1 MLPTG
6 AGKTVIFTNLE
17 KVRPDSYPM
26 LVVAHREELLDQAA
40 EKLAMSN
47 PSLKVGKE
55 QAQHRADRDCDV
67 VVASIQTLGRA
78 GSDRIEKWHP
88 SHFKTIVIDE
98 AHHAAASTYQNL
110 LDYFKPQLTLGVTAT
125 PQRGDN
131 VKLIGTFDE
140 VVYYKSILELI
151 EAGYLC
157 NLVGYRVDTN
167 CDISDVHSNAG
178 DYVVDELVKAIDT
191 PERNAL
197 VVKAYNDLTP
207 GEKCLVFAANVE
219 HANALGE
226 AFERG
231 GHNTAVVLGSTDRST
246 RAEIYGR
253 LQSGSL
259 KVVVNVGVLTEGF
272 DEPSVSCIILAR
284 PTRSHLLYTQIVGRG
299 TRLSDHKHHC
309 TVIDLADVTKGKRP
323 VGLPSLIGLAPDFDL
338 DGNDVVFAAKEV
350 GKLADQSPESAAR
363 VRSFEDID
371 VEYKLIDIFRPPK
384 PSEIVQQFSALIWTE
399 LAEDHF
405 SIGVGPEAK
414 LQITQN
420 ALGMYSLTLDVERTR
435 SHVFQSIDL
444 RETFAYADGY
454 IDSHYADT
462 AKLLDSTSPWRGD
475 GPTEKQVKYLKR
487 IGVPITVDM
496 TKGTASMIISKHIE
510 QNPRSFAQKKAIEAS
525 QRKRM
530 PGGW

>member
-40 EKLAMSN
+40 DKLAMSN

-55 QAQHRADRDCDV
+55 QAQHKADKDCDV
-67 VVASIQTLGRA
+67 VVASIQTLGRS

-110 LDYFKPQLTLGVTAT
+110 LGYFKPQLTLGVTAT

-167 CDISDVHSNAG
+167 TDISDVRSNAG
-178 DYVVDELVKAIDT
+178 DYVVDELVQAIDT
-191 PERNAL
+191 PERNTL
-197 VVKAYNDLTP
+197 IFKAYNDLTP
-207 GEKCLVFAANVE
+207 GQKCLIFAASVE
-219 HANALGE
+219 HARALVEEGE
-226 AFERG
+226 RWDLAIDL
-231 GHNTAVVLGSTDRST
+231 VVGSTDRDT
-246 RAEIYGR
+246 RAEIYRRLADGR
-253 LQSGSL
+253 TQI
-259 KVVVNVGVLTEGF
+259 VVNVGVLTEGF

-299 TRLSDHKHHC
+299 TRLFGGKDFC
-309 TVIDLADVTKGKRP
+309 TIIDLADVTKGKRP

-350 GKLADQSPESAAR
+350 EKLADKSPESAAR

-384 PSEIVQQFSALIWTE
+384 PSEIVQQYSALIWSE
-399 LAEDHF
+399 ISEDHF

-414 LQITQN
+414 LEIAQD
-420 ALGMYSLTLDVERTR
+420 ALGTYHLKLNVERTT
-435 SHVFQSIDL
+435 SHVYQSIDL
-444 RETFAYADGY
+444 RDTFAYADSY
-454 IDSHYADT
+454 IDKHYADT

-487 IGVPITVDM
+487 IGVPITTDM

-525 QRKRM
+525 KRKRM

>member
-1 MLPTG
+1 
-6 AGKTVIFTNLE
+6 
-17 KVRPDSYPM
+17 M

-110 LDYFKPQLTLGVTAT
+110 LGYFKPQLTLGVTAT

-157 NLVGYRVDTN
+157 NLIGYRVDTN
-167 CDISDVHSNAG
+167 TDISDVRSNAG
-178 DYVVDELVKAIDT
+178 DYVVDELVQAIDT

-207 GEKCLVFAANVE
+207 GERCLVFAASVE
-219 HANALGE
+219 HAHALRE
-226 AFERG
+226 AFEHAG
-231 GHNTAVVLGSTDRST
+231 IVSDVVLGTTSRDV
-246 RAEIYGR
+246 RAEIYERLSSGR
-253 LQSGSL
+253 TR
-259 KVVVNVGVLTEGF
+259 VVVNVGVLTEGF

-299 TRLSDHKHHC
+299 TRLYRDKYHC
-309 TVIDLADVTKGKRP
+309 TIIDLADVTRGKRP

-510 QNPRSFAQKKAIEAS
+510 QNPRSFAQKKAIQAS